1 MLESFKNILFGKEK
15 KSETLLD
22 SDDLYK
28 LDFIAKHSKCSKRQI
43 IKELINERYNVLDKP
58 EVIEN
63 DVLFEDF
70 IERLDNHLAETL
82 DREKSPASVVN
93 KSIIWCN
100 EFKGD
105 VDYNEYRFA
114 MINKMKELFVI
125 PTHIANEK
133 FKELIIPKDKAVQ
146 MIKEVIQ
153 KYE

>member
-22 SDDLYK
+22 NDDLYK
-28 LDFIAKHSKCSKRQI
+28 LDFIAKHSKASKRQI
-43 IKELINERYNVLDKP
+43 IKELINERYNAIDKP
-58 EVIEN
+58 EVI
-63 DVLFEDF
+63 DKDMLFEDF
-70 IERLDNHLAETL
+70 IERLDKHLAETL
-82 DREKSPASVVN
+82 DKEKSPASVVN

-105 VDYNEYRFA
+105 VDYNVYRFA

-125 PTHIANEK
+125 PTHVANEK